1 MRSVRETLPASRLA
15 ALALCAALAAC
26 SGTSSQRVD
35 PAQDDNLGGTLI
47 DSADVIASTDKA
59 STDLGQMLLA
69 MTSPRIVVA
78 PSTIKNES
86 TQPFNTALLSD
97 RMIDR
102 LVGTTSPRVR
112 YLAREQIDAVLAERE
127 AKRDGVYSKT
137 EEKAL
142 LGADFLLTGRI
153 TSLSKR
159 SEGDRAD
166 YFQLSFRLVDAESS
180 EIVWADQY
188 AFKKV
193 GDAGVI
199 YK

>member
-1 MRSVRETLPASRLA
+1 MRTLRETLPRILLT
-15 ALALCAALAAC
+15 LALVAPLLAAC
-26 SGTSSQRVD
+26 AGHSSHRVD
-35 PAQDDNLGGTLI
+35 PSEDDELGGTLI
-47 DSADVIASTDKA
+47 DSADVIASTDRA
-59 STDLGQMLLA
+59 AAALAQSLLA
-69 MTSPRIVVA
+69 MTNASIVVA
-78 PSTIKNES
+78 PATIKNES
-86 TQPFNTALLSD
+86 LQPFNTALLTD
-97 RMIDR
+97 RLVDR

-112 YLAREQIDAVLAERE
+112 FLAREQLDAVLRERE

-153 TSLSKR
+153 VSLSKR
-159 SEGDRAD
+159 ADGDRAD
-166 YFQLSFRLVDAESS
+166 YFQMSFRLIDAESS

-188 AFKKV
+188 SFKKV